1 MPHETD
7 ASALIWLVW
16 MVWIY
21 WGIRNWLKNPSAGE
35 DTENHGP
42 APANGAT
49 ARVTAAMPGFPAL
62 KEEMARAAVPSR
74 LAAFVAQIR
83 QADPRFNLHDFL
95 DGAAAAYEAVT
106 IAFAAGDR
114 QTLKPLLSGAVYD
127 AFDAAIV
134 EREARGE
141 TMDVIFSRID
151 KPEIDD
157 SSIGDG
163 LATLTVRFT
172 SDLFRTTYDMQRK
185 VIEGSPTAQARVCDT
200 WVFARP
206 QGSRDPAW
214 QVMATNIVATNA
226 APPATPAVERCCA

>member
-42 APANGAT
+42 AAVTGAT
-49 ARVTAAMPGFPAL
+49 ARLTAAMPGFPAINE
-62 KEEMARAAVPSR
+62 KVARAAVPNR

-83 QADPRFNLHDFL
+83 QADPHFNLNDFL
-95 DGAAAAYEAVT
+95 EGATAAYEAVT
-106 IAFAAGDR
+106 IAFATGDR
-114 QTLKPLLSGAVYD
+114 ITLKPLLARGVYE
-127 AFDAAIV
+127 AFDAAIAR
-134 EREARGE
+134 REARGE
-141 TMDVIFSRID
+141 TMDAIFSRIG
-151 KPEIDD
+151 KPEISD
-157 SSIGDG
+157 SSFVDG

-172 SDLFRTTYDMQRK
+172 SDLFRTTFDMQGK
-185 VIEGSPTAQARVCDT
+185 VIEGSPTAETRVRDT

-214 QVMATNIVATNA
+214 QVVATNA
-226 APPATPAVERCCA
+226 APPAIAAAERCCA